1 MYSYQ
6 EIQPLARTAS
16 LQSSRIELIQ
26 RELSSKQF
34 MEELAEQMQLE
45 GVQEADNPYRQV
57 GPTPTMDDEKQ
68 QHKTQKQLTREFME
82 NKFNNLMEILNQEQQ
97 LAFIDQMPCIKAIN
111 VLPGKQRSF
120 TNKQVTAILNIL
132 CLRRKH
138 EGEVCQCGQENSLNH
153 FEVCPAC
160 DVIAQN
166 NCYKH
171 NTTRDL
177 YVASINNKNNETS
190 KRLKAIKEPMVYE
203 EGDRANN
210 NNNSRADVRVIEL
223 AGQTQQHESNGGKVD
238 FQGKAVLSNHTAQ
251 ARQQAETK
259 AREEGITDKVKI
271 RQKQLQAA
279 LQVGYDKKMS
289 KYARA
294 RRDGIIVTPLIFSSG
309 GTMHK
314 IMYKNVKKIFP
325 DSNQRRWLL
334 LDFAVCLLRA
344 RAQIYARELHIREV
358 AAANG

>member
-1 MYSYQ
+1 
-6 EIQPLARTAS
+6 
-16 LQSSRIELIQ
+16 
-26 RELSSKQF
+26 
-34 MEELAEQMQLE
+34 
-45 GVQEADNPYRQV
+45 
-57 GPTPTMDDEKQ
+57 
-68 QHKTQKQLTREFME
+68 
-82 NKFNNLMEILNQEQQ
+82 
-97 LAFIDQMPCIKAIN
+97 
-111 VLPGKQRSF
+111 
-120 TNKQVTAILNIL
+120 
-132 CLRRKH
+132 
-138 EGEVCQCGQENSLNH
+138 
-153 FEVCPAC
+153 
-160 DVIAQN
+160 
-166 NCYKH
+166 
-171 NTTRDL
+171 
-177 YVASINNKNNETS
+177 
-190 KRLKAIKEPMVYE
+190 MVYE